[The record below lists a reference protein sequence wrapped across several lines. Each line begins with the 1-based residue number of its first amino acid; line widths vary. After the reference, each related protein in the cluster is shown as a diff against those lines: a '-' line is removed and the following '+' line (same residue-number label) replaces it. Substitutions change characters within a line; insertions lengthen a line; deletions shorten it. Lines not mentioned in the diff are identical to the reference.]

1 MEGSTMMRRIACVGD
16 VLARGGKILPYAG
29 PVCTFGDPGHQAALI
44 GGQAYCETCKST
56 GTIAKS
62 GGPRR
67 MQFMGE
73 IALDGDIVL
82 CQCPTPPRIVALVAG
97 ENWFED
103 MGARDGADELPGSGH
118 AGFTAT
124 RGPVSESFDELVI
137 AVSAS
142 GPIAD
147 YPYFVET
154 TDGRGL
160 FGHTDAQGRL
170 PRIATTDSGLL
181 TVYWGDEALAKHLG
195 DEDG

>member
-1 MEGSTMMRRIACVGD
+1 MMRRIACVGD
-16 VLARGGKILPYAG
+16 ELERGGKILPYAG
-29 PVCTFGDPGHQAALI
+29 RGCTFGNPGHQAALI
-44 GGQAYCETCKST
+44 GGQAYCEACKST
-56 GTIAKS
+56 GTIAKA

-73 IALDGDIVL
+73 IALDSDVVL

-97 ENWFED
+97 EKWFED
-103 MGARDGADELPGSGH
+103 MGARDEASGLLGSGN
-118 AGFTAT
+118 AGFTTTGA
-124 RGPVSESFDELVI
+124 PVPESFDELVI
-137 AVSAS
+137 ALSPS

-154 TDGRGL
+154 SDGRGL
-160 FGHTDAQGRL
+160 FGHTDEQGRL
-170 PRIATTDSGLL
+170 PRIATMTTGSL